1 MTGKI
6 KGFHFFFLITL
17 SDFDI
22 RMREGGGL
30 ISMIPA
36 VFETRMSLH
45 LKAGTD
51 FNVQVNYRKTNI
63 FSLLLFN
70 FIYSLQF

>member
-1 MTGKI
+1 
-6 KGFHFFFLITL
+6 
-17 SDFDI
+17 
-22 RMREGGGL
+22 MREGGL